1 MFAARPPAKVN
12 LTLEVGPLGDD
23 GYHPLR
29 SVFLRIGLTDRLTIE
44 PGSGDVDRLTVTG
57 LTGTPIEGNL
67 VLEALNA
74 IRTHAGVNLPPLDV
88 TLEKRIPAAAGL
100 GGGSSDAASAL
111 ELAQVAWGIRVA
123 RDAELDLAAS
133 IGSDVPFFY
142 FGMLVAAI
150 RGRGE
155 EVQWLPGINGGLAML
170 LVTPAVP
177 LQTASVFRRYDDLK
191 PGGEADQES
200 ITDLLEGDVFA
211 DEPTTEELL
220 DWADGLRNAN
230 DLWPA
235 AVALEP
241 VLLTLRN
248 LLEGRTSRPWSM
260 TGSGPTLFALYPS
273 VDHAADAGR
282 QLVRD
287 HAVAIE
293 GCIVHAV
300 DLVGPDPDWRYP

>member
-1 MFAARPPAKVN
+1 MFAARPMAKVN
-12 LTLEVGPLGDD
+12 LTLEVVGRRPD
-23 GYHPLR
+23 GYHDLH
-29 SVFLRIGLTDRLTIE
+29 SIFLRVGLSDGLTIQ
-44 PGSGDVDRLTVTG
+44 PGSGDMDRLTVSG

-67 VLEALNA
+67 VLDALTA
-74 IRTHAGVNLPPLDV
+74 IRMHAGVNFPPLDV

-111 ELAQVAWGIRVA
+111 ELAQAAWGMRVG
-123 RDAELDLAAS
+123 RNAELDLAAS

-142 FGMLVAAI
+142 FGMLAAAI

-170 LVTPAVP
+170 LVTPAVS
-177 LQTASVFRRYDDLK
+177 LQTTSVFRRYDDVN

-200 ITDLLEGDVFA
+200 ITATLEGDVFS

-241 VLLTLRN
+241 VLLALRN
-248 LLEGRTSRPWSM
+248 VLEARTSRPWLMS
-260 TGSGPTLFALYPS
+260 GSGPTLFALYPS

-282 QLVRD
+282 QLVQD
-287 HAVAIE
+287 HLTALE
-293 GCIVHAV
+293 GCLVHAV
-300 DLVGPDPDWRYP
+300 DLVGPEPAWRYP